1 MANASWWYAGAEEA
15 AEAAEAE
22 EDEEE
27 EDEDEEDGATAPL
40 PRSGVTAKFK
50 PCCRKRGEWKA

>member
-1 MANASWWYAGAEEA
+1 VE
-15 AEAAEAE
+15 EAAEAE
-22 EDEEE
+22 EDDDEE

-40 PRSGVTAKFK
+40 PRSRVTAKFK